1 MKKHLLLL
9 AAAALSACSSTAQ
22 PTAAPAAATPAP
34 ASVAP
39 AAAPEAPAAAAAV
52 APASARLSDE
62 ETMRLGREAVAFL
75 FAGDIDGLWPRLDA
89 QVQAQAQS
97 AANFSQLTQQIFG
110 QIGAET
116 SLVEEEVVAPEQQ
129 PGLTVYRRRGHYA
142 QIGQDANL
150 LVAFNADGTVAG
162 INIQP
167 AQ

>member
-1 MKKHLLLL
+1 MKKLLLL
-9 AAAALSACSSTAQ
+9 LGAVALSACSKNPEPAATPAAAT
-22 PTAAPAAATPAP
+22 PAAAAAPAAATPA
-34 ASVAP
+34 AAAP
-39 AAAPEAPAAAAAV
+39 AAATPAT
-52 APASARLSDE
+52 ARLSDD

-89 QVQAQAQS
+89 QVQTQAQS
-97 AANFSQLTQQIFG
+97 AANFAQLTQQIFG

-116 SLVEEEVVAPEQQ
+116 SLVEEQVVAPEQQ

-150 LVAFNADGTVAG
+150 LVAFNADGSIAG
-162 INIQP
+162 INISP

>member
-9 AAAALSACSSTAQ
+9 AAVALSACSSNPEPAATPAAA
-22 PTAAPAAATPAP
+22 PPAAAAAAPAAATPATP
-34 ASVAP
+34 APVA
-39 AAAPEAPAAAAAV
+39 AT
-52 APASARLSDE
+52 ARLSDD
-62 ETMRLGREAVAFL
+62 ETVRLGREAVAFL

-89 QVQAQAQS
+89 QVQTQAQS

-150 LVAFNADGTVAG
+150 LVAFNADGTIAG
-162 INIQP
+162 INISP